1 MRPEDLSE
9 TRRHQGSSTGP
20 GQRAGGVAML
30 APEGSSPALCRQ
42 GASEELLQ
50 LIPTP
55 QQLRTGAHVTD
66 LGCPLG

>member
-42 GASEELLQ
+42 GASEELL
-50 LIPTP
+50 
-55 QQLRTGAHVTD
+55 H
-66 LGCPLG
+66 